1 MGLGTFLHGDPQA
14 GTPGATVGPARAYEL
29 FSTLAFGGRRRR
41 VFTELVVLS
50 GAGPGDRVLDVGCG
64 PGYLTNLAADAVRPA
79 GVALGIDPSPTVID
93 YATRHTTRDKRGQV
107 RVRRHG
113 QPDEDARTNGLTQ
126 HYRAREAVITRV
138 HVAWAGR
145 ADIRQLA
152 LARSRLRS
160 RPRAVL
166 LLLGCTPSLELTC

>member
-93 YATRHTTRDKRGQV
+93 YARQKRV
-107 RVRRHG
+107 
-113 QPDEDARTNGLTQ
+113 ARN
-126 HYRAREAVITRV
+126 
-138 HVAWAGR
+138 
-145 ADIRQLA
+145 
-152 LARSRLRS
+152 LARSRRRDATEAFHKIRS
-160 RPRAVL
+160 RSIKL
-166 LLLGCTPSLELTC
+166 